1 MSSDLIS
8 KRYDVSRETKER
20 LETYAATLTK
30 WNPKINLVSKKSLE
44 DLWTRHI
51 LDSVQVFDAVQPT
64 GKWLDIGSGGGL
76 PGIIVGIMAA
86 EFAPDLNV
94 TLMESDQRKC
104 AFLRNVARECGISVS
119 VISDRIEK
127 AMSQTADILS
137 ARALADLD
145 LLLEFVDRHMV
156 TSGTAVFPKGAS
168 WKKEVDNARNHWRF
182 DLEEITS
189 LTEPEAVIL
198 KIKGVERV

>member
-8 KRYDVSRETKER
+8 KQYDVSRETKER
-20 LETYAATLTK
+20 LETYAATLIK

-76 PGIIVGIMAA
+76 PGIIVGIVAA
-86 EFAPDLNV
+86 EFAPNLNV

-119 VISDRIEK
+119 VTSDRIEK
-127 AMSQTADILS
+127 ATPQAADILS

-156 TSGTAVFPKGAS
+156 SSGTAVFPKGAS

>member
-127 AMSQTADILS
+127 AMPQTADILS